1 IALFL
6 TCARI
11 GTAHAKAPPN
21 FFGIS
26 DPFEVAPHAKD
37 VRRMASG
44 GVGWAHT
51 GFVWSQL
58 EPSLGHFNW
67 DRSDN
72 IIGNLASR
80 GIHVFPYVLGSPGYA
95 AKAPN
100 RPPLRSKR
108 ARKAWKGFLRALAN
122 RYGRGGQYWTN
133 KALYRRHHPGAA
145 RVPITSW
152 QIWHEPNLKKYFHAT
167 IGQYAKLLR
176 ISHRAIHGA
185 DPHAKVIL
193 AGLPAYAKPTAWG
206 FLNKL
211 YRQKHIKKDF
221 DGVAVHPYAPSV
233 HLQAVALKR
242 TRRAIKRHHGAHT
255 PILITELGWGSRPPK
270 SD

>member
-1 IALFL
+1 MGMKATLAEPWRRSRGMRCGICVVVPIALFL

-26 DPFEVAPHAKD
+26 DPFEVAPHAKH

-108 ARKAWKGFLRALAN
+108 ARKAWKGFLRALVN
-122 RYGRGGQYWTN
+122 RYGRGGDYWRG
-133 KALYRRHHPGAA
+133 YRVQHPGG
-145 RVPITSW
+145 
-152 QIWHEPNLKKYFHAT
+152 QNLNSLINNY
-167 IGQYAKLLR
+167 IGVQNLVFTFDIHI
-176 ISHRAIHGA
+176 IS
-185 DPHAKVIL
+185 
-193 AGLPAYAKPTAWG
+193 
-206 FLNKL
+206 N
-211 YRQKHIKKDF
+211 Q
-221 DGVAVHPYAPSV
+221 
-233 HLQAVALKR
+233 
-242 TRRAIKRHHGAHT
+242 
-255 PILITELGWGSRPPK
+255 
-270 SD
+270 